1 MTTADL
7 ANYTA
12 IVRQPRNITY
22 RNTRIFSTVAPSS
35 GTVVLSALK
44 VFEGFDDGNVSD
56 RYVVAFLD
64 YCSGY
69 TFVTATPP
77 STSQLTVLSKLRGLP
92 MAKGLNMG
100 ILLSLPMSLNWK
112 PTS

>member
-44 VFEGFDDGNVSD
+44 VFDDGNVRQVCCRIS
-56 RYVVAFLD
+56 
-64 YCSGY
+64 
-69 TFVTATPP
+69 
-77 STSQLTVLSKLRGLP
+77 
-92 MAKGLNMG
+92 
-100 ILLSLPMSLNWK
+100 
-112 PTS
+112 